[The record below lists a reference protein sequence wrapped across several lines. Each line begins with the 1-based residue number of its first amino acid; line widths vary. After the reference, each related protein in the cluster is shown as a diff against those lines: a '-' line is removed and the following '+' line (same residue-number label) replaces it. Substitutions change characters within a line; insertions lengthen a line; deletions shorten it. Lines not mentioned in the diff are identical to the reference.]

1 MTEKEPDVTKEDQG
15 YINEFSRLYTK
26 NKLVDKE
33 LKELKE
39 KLESLVDAEQA
50 IEESFGS
57 TIKLTI
63 GETFF
68 EADEDKAKAYIGKLR
83 KKYNNRQKE
92 AKDIFDTTKK
102 RLDELKI
109 ILYGK
114 FGARLRLKKDKIK
127 NNLYIK
133 KLN

>member
-114 FGARLRLKKDKIK
+114 FGARLRLEED
-127 NNLYIK
+127 
-133 KLN
+133 

>member
-109 ILYGK
+109 ILYRK
-114 FGARLRLKKDKIK
+114 FGARLRLEED
-127 NNLYIK
+127 
-133 KLN
+133 

>member
-1 MTEKEPDVTKEDQG
+1 MTEKEQDVTKEDQG

-114 FGARLRLKKDKIK
+114 FGARLRLEED
-127 NNLYIK
+127 
-133 KLN
+133 

>member
-57 TIKLTI
+57 KIKLTI

-114 FGARLRLKKDKIK
+114 FGARLRLEED
-127 NNLYIK
+127 
-133 KLN
+133 